1 MGNYTAMRTCCGNS
15 LCAPQFEI
23 YVSDRENL
31 PAQNPE
37 TALTKRNKNDLQEA
51 EPLKEQMSAIRESI
65 MLDSQYR
72 DTSFDRSRIQKLESA
87 MHYAKLLRLKVLSSA
102 TLPKNLVISINA
114 LGHENSLRDVK
125 DGITYF
131 GCKKRAKSQGIGKGP
146 VINDFVIPSQDKYL
160 AEKHRG
166 QHFQIYYDLIKDAYY
181 VKDLGVG
188 FGTFLRL
195 ASQLILK
202 ENYLL
207 HMGDNFILVNL
218 VASPD
223 HNSPRLRLKLFG
235 APCSGD
241 VFYFNASDYNESVI
255 RIGRTTK
262 CEIQIEDSLISKVQ
276 CTIYYSL
283 EGWILV
289 DGDLENDR
297 TSTNGTWLYLNEN
310 HELSNGMMFKSNHT
324 LFQVSIV

>member
-1 MGNYTAMRTCCGNS
+1 M
-15 LCAPQFEI
+15 CAPQFEVHFI
-23 YVSDRENL
+23 DHDN
-31 PAQNPE
+31 AGNPQSPE
-37 TALTKRNKNDLQEA
+37 VAMTKRNKNEQIQEA
-51 EPLKEQMSAIRESI
+51 EPIKDQLSVIRESMI
-65 MLDSQYR
+65 FDSQYR

-102 TLPKNLVISINA
+102 TLSKGQIISINA
-114 LGHENSLRDVK
+114 IGYENSLRDAK
-125 DGITYF
+125 DGVTYM
-131 GCKKRAKSQGIGKGP
+131 GCKKRAKPQGTTKGAI
-146 VINDFVIPSQDKYL
+146 INDFVIPSQDKLL

-166 QHFQIYYDLIKDAYY
+166 QHFQIYYDLIKDSYY
-181 VKDLGVG
+181 VKDLAVG

-195 ASQLILK
+195 SSQLVLK

-218 VASPD
+218 VENPD
-223 HNSPRLRLKLFG
+223 NNLPRLRLKLFG

-241 VFYFNASDYNESVI
+241 VFYFNASDYSESVI

-276 CTIYYSL
+276 STIYHSP

-297 TSTNGTWLYLNEN
+297 LSTNGT
-310 HELSNGMMFKSNHT
+310 
-324 LFQVSIV
+324 